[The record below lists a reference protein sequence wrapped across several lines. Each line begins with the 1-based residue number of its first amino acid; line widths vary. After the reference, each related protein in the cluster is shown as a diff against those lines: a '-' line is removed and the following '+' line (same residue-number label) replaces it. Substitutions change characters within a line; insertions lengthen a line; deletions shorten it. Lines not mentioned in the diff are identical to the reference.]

1 MAKTSNSELVRVN
14 MNLPSNIVNQ
24 VKEYADN
31 LGINV
36 TSAYII
42 LLNQALEQ
50 KNMIVQL
57 PTLLNI
63 LSGLN
68 VSAQQLQDAQE
79 LLDEVVQ
86 KENGKEEKM

>member
-14 MNLPSNIVNQ
+14 MNLPSTIVNQ

-31 LGINV
+31 LGLNV

-50 KNMIVQL
+50 KNMMVQL

-68 VSAQQLQDAQE
+68 VNAQQLQEAQG
-79 LLDEVVQ
+79 LLGEVVQ
-86 KENGKEEKM
+86 NNDGKEEKM